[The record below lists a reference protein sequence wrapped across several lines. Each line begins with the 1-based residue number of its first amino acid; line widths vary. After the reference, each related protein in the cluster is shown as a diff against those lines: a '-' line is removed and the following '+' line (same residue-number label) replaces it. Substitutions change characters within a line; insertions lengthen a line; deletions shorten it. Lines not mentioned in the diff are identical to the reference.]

1 MGENIRISMR
11 GIWSHKMRSFLT
23 MLGIIIGIA
32 AIIAII
38 SMIQGTNEQIKQ
50 NLIGS
55 GTNTVTVQLM
65 KDGFPLAESGSSM
78 SADQIPVLSEE
89 TRQQLLAQHG
99 AAEAAF
105 YHARTWVSNV
115 YYKNNS
121 LEGDTVCGID
131 RNYLAAAGL
140 QVSKGRGFGENDL
153 VKGRRVA
160 LVGDVVADSAFGGED
175 PIGKVLDIAGEP
187 FTVIGVVTP
196 ASSYQPVINS
206 ESDYY
211 MYMQSGSRTGTIYI
225 PDSMWPVV
233 FQYDEP
239 VSVLLKADSADS
251 MTALGTQ
258 AVALLNAQMTGN
270 GSLSWASQDLSQA
283 AAQLQQLAASGSMML
298 IGIASISLLVG
309 GIGIMNIMLVSVT
322 ERTREIGLKKALG
335 AKKRTIRMQFLTE
348 AALLSMIG
356 GALGV
361 IVGIILAQLIAY
373 VARIP
378 VALSVPAIIVS
389 VLFSMAVGILFGLMP
404 SARAANLNPIDTLRY
419 E

>member
-1 MGENIRISMR
+1 
-11 GIWSHKMRSFLT
+11 
-23 MLGIIIGIA
+23 
-32 AIIAII
+32 
-38 SMIQGTNEQIKQ
+38 
-50 NLIGS
+50 
-55 GTNTVTVQLM
+55 
-65 KDGFPLAESGSSM
+65 
-78 SADQIPVLSEE
+78 
-89 TRQQLLAQHG
+89 
-99 AAEAAF
+99 
-105 YHARTWVSNV
+105 
-115 YYKNNS
+115 
-121 LEGDTVCGID
+121 
-131 RNYLAAAGL
+131 
-140 QVSKGRGFGENDL
+140 
-153 VKGRRVA
+153 
-160 LVGDVVADSAFGGED
+160 
-175 PIGKVLDIAGEP
+175 
-187 FTVIGVVTP
+187 
-196 ASSYQPVINS
+196 
-206 ESDYY
+206 

-225 PDSMWPVV
+225 PDSIWPVV

>member
-1 MGENIRISMR
+1 MGENIRISLR

-32 AIIAII
+32 AIIAIV

-50 NLIGS
+50 NLVGS

-65 KDGFPLAESGSSM
+65 KDGWPLAGSGISM
-78 SADQIPVLSEE
+78 SADQVPVLSED
-89 TRQQLLAQHG
+89 TRQQLLALDG
-99 AAEAAF
+99 AAGAAI
-105 YHARTWVSNV
+105 YHSRTWGSDV

-131 RNYLAAAGL
+131 GNYLNTAGL
-140 QVSKGRGFGENDL
+140 QVKKGRGLGERDL
-153 VKGRRVA
+153 AAGRRVA
-160 LVGDVVADSAFGGED
+160 LVSDVVADSAFGGED
-175 PIGKVLDIAGEP
+175 PVGKVIDIAGEP

-211 MYMQSGSRTGTIYI
+211 MYMESGSRTGTIYI
-225 PDSMWPVV
+225 PDCMWPVV

-239 VSVLLKADSADS
+239 AGVLLKADSTDS
-251 MTALGTQ
+251 MTTLGTQ
-258 AVALLNAQMTGN
+258 AVELLNAQMTGD

-283 AAQLQQLAASGSMML
+283 AAQLQQLSASGSMML

-309 GIGIMNIMLVSVT
+309 GIGVMNIMLVSVT

-335 AKKRTIRMQFLTE
+335 AKKRTIRTQFLTE

-378 VALSVPAIIVS
+378 VAVSVPAIIVS

-404 SARAANLNPIDTLRY
+404 SARAANLNPIDALRY